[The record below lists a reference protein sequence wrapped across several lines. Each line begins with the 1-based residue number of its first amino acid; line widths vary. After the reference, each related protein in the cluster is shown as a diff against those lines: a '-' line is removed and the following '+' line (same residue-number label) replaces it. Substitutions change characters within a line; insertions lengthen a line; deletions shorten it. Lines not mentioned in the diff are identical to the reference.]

1 MTTTRPAIWTYYRP
15 SPFVRP
21 MAAAAAGADR
31 HKWTKNLGRQE
42 RREGLAVTINIS
54 HSSFSPP
61 GELETGKK
69 DRSFRPPRPV
79 FSLPSAVCKAT
90 NIKHEKKGC
99 KGTSYKKFC

>member
-1 MTTTRPAIWTYYRP
+1 MMTTRPAIWTYYHP

-21 MAAAAAGADR
+21 MAAAAR

-79 FSLPSAVCKAT
+79 FSPLRGLQSNQHQT
-90 NIKHEKKGC
+90 REKGLQRNFLQKVLL
-99 KGTSYKKFC
+99 KQS